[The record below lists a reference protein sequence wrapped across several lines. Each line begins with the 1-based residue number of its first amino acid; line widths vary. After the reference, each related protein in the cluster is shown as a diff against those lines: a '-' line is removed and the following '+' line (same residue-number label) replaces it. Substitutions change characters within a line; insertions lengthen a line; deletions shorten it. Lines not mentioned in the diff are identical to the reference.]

1 MIKRYVKMT
10 FKPEH
15 IQDFKDLFHKTK
27 DLIAAAEGCK
37 HLELLQ
43 DSENE
48 CVFFTYSIWED
59 VSFLEQYR
67 SSDLFLSV
75 WAKTKLMF
83 ADKPL
88 AWTMKVVK
96 EN

>member
-27 DLIAAAEGCK
+27 EQIAAAEGCK

-48 CVFFTYSIWED
+48 SVFFTYSIWED

-67 SSDLFLSV
+67 NSDLFLSV
-75 WAKTKLMF
+75 WAKTKVMF
-83 ADKPL
+83 ADKPQ
-88 AWTMKVVK
+88 AWTLNVLHS
-96 EN
+96 